1 MGRASSCVH
10 NLATCNDAVY
20 VALAES
26 LAATLLTFD
35 FPGLAG
41 APGHRADIV
50 VP

>member
-1 MGRASSCVH
+1 MY
-10 NLATCNDAVY
+10 DAVY

-35 FPGLAG
+35 SPAG